1 MKFLITCF
9 LGLVFSSSLLG
20 QSFFPGK
27 TYFSELE
34 YIEYFT
40 GNMPLILTIPHGGLL
55 VPSNIP
61 NRNCAECVTVMDAN
75 TQELGRYVL
84 EEIKKI
90 TGGNCLPH
98 LIINRLR
105 RTKLDANRDLFEAAL
120 GNPDASNAWYAFHRF
135 IDSAKMQ
142 VLNQS
147 GRGLLIDL
155 HGHGHAIQRLEL
167 GYLLSGSNLRAG
179 NNFLNSTTAVENSSI
194 RFLALN
200 NKNNYRHAELLNGL
214 ESLGGFFETE
224 RYTAVPGPSDI
235 APRSG
240 EDYFSGGYNTERH
253 GSVDSGKID
262 AIQIECNFSGV
273 RDNEISLKFFAEA
286 TANALIKY
294 LKTHYFGKDG
304 LTCPTI
310 TTTAVEQNKPATFS
324 IFPNPACHSV
334 TIDLPQSGKLKIYDL
349 TGRVLN
355 ESTFS
360 TAGVHYLPLQ
370 FQEKFVLLQ
379 FIGHDGSNASMKLIR
394 ECP

>member
-1 MKFLITCF
+1 MKGYLTF
-9 LGLVFSSSLLG
+9 LLG
-20 QSFFPGK
+20 FTVIYSLFGQAYFPGK
-27 TYFSELE
+27 TYYSDQE
-34 YIEYFT
+34 YIEYFS
-40 GNMPLILTIPHGGLL
+40 GNMPLILTIPHGGYL
-55 VPSNIP
+55 VPSQIP

-75 TQELGRYVL
+75 TQELGRYIL
-84 EEIKKI
+84 EEIKKA

-98 LIINRLR
+98 LVINRLR

-120 GNPDASNAWYAFHRF
+120 GNPDAINAWYAFHRF

-147 GRGLLIDL
+147 GKGLLIDL

-179 NNFLNSTTAVENSSI
+179 NNYLNSSAAIENSSI

-200 NKNNYRHAELLNGL
+200 NRNNYRHAELLNGL

-224 RYTAVPGPSDI
+224 RYTAVPGPADI

-262 AIQIECNFSGV
+262 AIQIECNYSGV
-273 RDNEISLKFFAEA
+273 RDNEVSLKVFAEA
-286 TANALIKY
+286 TANVLIKY
-294 LKTHYFGKDG
+294 LKTHYFGKEG
-304 LTCPTI
+304 LTCPSI
-310 TTTAVEQNKPATFS
+310 MTTGISQKDADIIS
-324 IFPNPACHSV
+324 LFPNPACHSV
-334 TIDLPQSGKLKIYDL
+334 TIDLPQSGNLKIYDL
-349 TGRVLN
+349 TGRLLK
-355 ESTFS
+355 ESVFS
-360 TAGVHYLPLQ
+360 TSGVHHLPLM
-370 FQEKFVLLQ
+370 FEEKFVLLQ
-379 FIGHDGSNASMKLIR
+379 FIGHDGLNASMKLIR